1 MSHRVNHH
9 EQALLEHINERE
21 WTQEDKDHFLHM
33 IGRSALMSHEGVLR
47 VLETQQQI
55 DEQIQAE
62 KRYDELFV
70 CPQIERTDVAQEYF
84 QQRFEETL

>member
-1 MSHRVNHH
+1 MHRVNHW
-9 EQALLEHINERE
+9 ELALIEHLENRE
-21 WTQEDKDHFLHM
+21 WSQSQIEAMSRD
-33 IGRSALMSHEGVLR
+33 IGHSALMSHEGVLR

-70 CPQIERTDVAQEYF
+70 CPQIERTEIAQQEF
-84 QQRFEETL
+84 NRNIVDL

>member
-1 MSHRVNHH
+1 MSKPNHH
-9 EQALLEHINERE
+9 EEALVEHLTHRE
-21 WTQEDKDHFLHM
+21 WSESQIEAFSRD

-55 DEQIQAE
+55 DEQIESE
-62 KRYDELFV
+62 KKYDELFV